1 MAKVGIRT
9 IHDAEVWEGGNGNAE
24 ICRCAIGPDIIKRDA
39 TCAVDIDGVHEL
51 GCFEAC
57 C

>member
-1 MAKVGIRT
+1 MAKVGVRT